1 MQVNRYRSGT
11 IRFVLSLSRE
21 VNEIVKRFAL
31 QRFLWKNSSKSFT
44 TVTQTSDRIIDEAY
58 SIERCLLYIGTRT
71 EQRKGKVGRR
81 NGKLKGA
88 SHSGS
93 TRRRRRKRMVESLG
107 IRGWKEIF
115 IYTCNVFFFLRLR
128 RSSYL
133 LVWNRAPWRGI
144 IEDGKYKEYRK
155 PLEPKGE

>member
-21 VNEIVKRFAL
+21 VNEIVK
-31 QRFLWKNSSKSFT
+31 RFLWKNSSKSFT

-93 TRRRRRKRMVESLG
+93 TTKA
-107 IRGWKEIF
+107 KE
-115 IYTCNVFFFLRLR
+115 
-128 RSSYL
+128 
-133 LVWNRAPWRGI
+133 
-144 IEDGKYKEYRK
+144 EDGGIFGNTGMEGNLYIYV
-155 PLEPKGE
+155 